1 MTGIVFCFLALD
13 DFEIFARVAHVAGR
27 IFFKIHADTAA
38 ECGVKSARWQA
49 GGWRNSALDSRWRRK
64 QSF

>member
-27 IFFKIHADTAA
+27 IFLKIHADTAA
-38 ECGVKSARWQA
+38 ECGWKFYRWQA
-49 GGWRNSALDSRWRRK
+49 VGWRNHGTVTRR
-64 QSF
+64 